1 MLMVVIL
8 CLNMR
13 KLIVTLSGADFVIK
27 YLAAYQVKYAFILP
41 GYLIDPLLESLTN
54 SEAIAPIICNS
65 ELGSGYIAD
74 GYARASKNIGL
85 CISIGG
91 PGVSN
96 LITAAFNAKEDES
109 AVFFITGNVPNN
121 LRNVG
126 GFQDVDAVKLF
137 QHNVSYSA
145 EINDPEKL
153 NEELNNALTFM
164 KAKCSTPVHLSIP
177 LDIQNHIYKSP
188 PVIPQIESCLS
199 QEELAIIDSTAAKIS
214 EVLSQN
220 TRVSVLAGQRLRNS
234 SSILLQFAEKF
245 NIPIATTAAA
255 KGIFPETHPLSL
267 GTFSISGHL
276 RAKQTLLS
284 QDIEVLLLVG
294 LDFNQQ
300 ESLQWEADLC
310 APQRQ
315 IIRIDHHPAKCL
327 SKVKIDLDL
336 VVANCSLVLRKII
349 EQNSKKPHPNPP
361 LTKGREQVFPPL
373 TKGKEQVFPP
383 LSKGRE
389 QVFPP
394 LSKGRE
400 QVFPPLTKGG
410 LGGVK
415 TTLNA
420 RLKWV
425 QELQSIPLF
434 AASHQNNKEKAIP
447 LSLLIRELQAKFP
460 SNTILCVDAGFCR
473 RFAAGAWLVTEI
485 DNFFSAANIAPMG
498 WAISAGIGIKLAK
511 PQHPVIVLTGDGSM
525 AMHGLDIITAVRYQ
539 LPIFYVVSNN
549 QGYGTVYQ
557 RLQHNL
563 QSAKQT
569 LLPPLNW
576 VSFAQS
582 LGVKATKLQSL
593 SELDPIVEQFFQ
605 LNATFLLEVHT
616 QLIY

>member
-1 MLMVVIL
+1 MLTVVIL

-27 YLAAYQVKYAFILP
+27 YLAAYQVKYAFFVP

-54 SEAIAPIICNS
+54 SDAIAPIICNS

-85 CISIGG
+85 CLSTGG
-91 PGVSN
+91 PGASN

-121 LRNVG
+121 LRNIG
-126 GFQDVDAVKLF
+126 GFQDVDALQIF
-137 QHNVSYSA
+137 QHNVSYST

-153 NEELNNALTFM
+153 NAELNNAFVSLQY
-164 KAKCSTPVHLSIP
+164 STPVHLSIP

-199 QEELAIIDSTAAKIS
+199 QEELTIIDSTAAKIN

-220 TRVSVLAGQRLRNS
+220 TKICLLAGQRLRNS

-267 GTFSISGHL
+267 GTFSINGHL

-284 QDIEVLLLVG
+284 KDIEVLLLVG

-327 SKVKIDLDL
+327 SQVKINLDL

-349 EQNSKKPHPNPP
+349 EQNSNKPHPNPP
-361 LTKGREQVFPPL
+361 L
-373 TKGKEQVFPP
+373 
-383 LSKGRE
+383 SKGRE
-389 QVFPP
+389 PYIPSISPP
-394 LSKGRE
+394 RARGA
-400 QVFPPLTKGG
+400 G
-410 LGGVK
+410 LFHF
-415 TTLNA
+415 T
-420 RLKWV
+420 
-425 QELQSIPLF
+425 F
-434 AASHQNNKEKAIP
+434 A
-447 LSLLIRELQAKFP
+447 
-460 SNTILCVDAGFCR
+460 
-473 RFAAGAWLVTEI
+473 
-485 DNFFSAANIAPMG
+485 
-498 WAISAGIGIKLAK
+498 
-511 PQHPVIVLTGDGSM
+511 
-525 AMHGLDIITAVRYQ
+525 
-539 LPIFYVVSNN
+539 
-549 QGYGTVYQ
+549 
-557 RLQHNL
+557 
-563 QSAKQT
+563 
-569 LLPPLNW
+569 
-576 VSFAQS
+576 
-582 LGVKATKLQSL
+582 
-593 SELDPIVEQFFQ
+593 VE
-605 LNATFLLEVHT
+605 
-616 QLIY
+616 